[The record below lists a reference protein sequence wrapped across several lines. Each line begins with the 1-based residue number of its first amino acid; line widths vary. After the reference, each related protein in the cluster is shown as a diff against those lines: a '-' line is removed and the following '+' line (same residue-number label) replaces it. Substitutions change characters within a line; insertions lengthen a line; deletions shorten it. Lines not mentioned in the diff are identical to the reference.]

1 MLSRKKGRHYGEGY
15 QKALQISV
23 RLLPLVGVLVG
34 GRERAS
40 CQASQ
45 DQAQYLVSGYQCLGC
60 LVVGS
65 VFFCQHDGGAGR
77 NVMVYL
83 VTKRLKYPLQ
93 RSSDDGGSV
102 VGGATVAYT

>member
-1 MLSRKKGRHYGEGY
+1 MGCLSTVRRVARKRGRRLNEQHALRKKGRHYGEGY

-34 GRERAS
+34 GREPAS

-45 DQAQYLVSGYQCLGC
+45 DQAQYLVSGYQCFC

-65 VFFCQHDGGAGR
+65 VFSANTTAVQEG
-77 NVMVYL
+77 M
-83 VTKRLKYPLQ
+83 
-93 RSSDDGGSV
+93 
-102 VGGATVAYT
+102 